1 MANICLYKIRVK
13 GTKAACYALV
23 NMMPLYSWEKEYMDE
38 EGTDDEYSL
47 LFSGACKWGVD
58 CYTSWDKALTAPY
71 TAEQVEKIQDGDG
84 WGIPLQQK
92 SMLLNC
98 EIFCNS
104 KDIDDASWSVYEHYD
119 KGVVV
124 NDECPKELHIKR
136 GRDYDWGYEAPT
148 AGSCTASVP
157 ASNAPTCKVRFMDNR
172 SYWYYGEV
180 KVGDVVNVEGAKSGC
195 TGIVKEISTNEQ
207 NTAYYHVTTV
217 IANVPLFEEAAVLCI
232 WDSMKA
238 KERKPFLVK
247 IGLEEKTTKKKF
259 VAMAEN
265 KWITEAV
272 SGAVWS
278 DFITNLTYGNIQLD
292 VV

>member
-23 NMMPLYSWEKEYMDE
+23 NMMPLYSWEKEYVDE

-47 LFSGACKWGVD
+47 LFTGACKWGVD
-58 CYTSWDKALTAPY
+58 CYTSWDKELTTPY
-71 TAEQVEKIQDGDG
+71 TAERIAKIQDGDD

-104 KDIDDASWSVYEHYD
+104 KDIDDPSWSVYEHYD
-119 KGVVV
+119 KGVVI

-148 AGSCTASVP
+148 AGNCIGSVP
-157 ASNAPTCKVRFMDNR
+157 AIDAPTCKVRFMDNR
-172 SYWYYGEV
+172 SYWYFGDV
-180 KVGDVVNVEGAKSGC
+180 KVGDVVFVEGAKAGC
-195 TGIVKEISTNEQ
+195 KGIVKEVSTQEN
-207 NTAYYHVTTV
+207 NAGFYHVTSTV
-217 IANVPLFEEAAVLCI
+217 ANVPLFVEDDILAI

-238 KERKPFLVK
+238 KDRKPYLVK
-247 IGLEEKTTKKKF
+247 IGLEEKTVKKKF
-259 VAMAEN
+259 CSMAEN
-265 KWITEAV
+265 KWIEMAIA
-272 SGAVWS
+272 GAVWPS
-278 DFITNLTYGNIQLD
+278 FVAELANGNIQLD